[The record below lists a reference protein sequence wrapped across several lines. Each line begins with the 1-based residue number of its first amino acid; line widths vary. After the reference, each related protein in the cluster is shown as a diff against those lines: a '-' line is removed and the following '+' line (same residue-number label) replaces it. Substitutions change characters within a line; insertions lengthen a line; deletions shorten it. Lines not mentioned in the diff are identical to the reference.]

1 VSAVLDFTSALYL
14 GLEHPGSSLG
24 SWSQLTT
31 GVPAALSPTPEASM
45 AARELAALQGCGAET
60 LGAST
65 LHLFWNLLGMVP
77 RDSVVMNVDAGT

>member
-1 VSAVLDFTSALYL
+1 MEPAHDGSAGCAFP
-14 GLEHPGSSLG
+14 E
-24 SWSQLTT
+24 
-31 GVPAALSPTPEASM
+31 PEASM